1 MASGSEIVTA
11 RGSSNDTAASAKST
25 LCFVRFAAAL
35 RGSHSNPSIVQCM
48 YIRTQASS
56 DSVLSSRQVLL
67 RVRIGEPRAPGRGGQ
82 HAVKRGRNRSG
93 GMNAARG

>member
-35 RGSHSNPSIVQCM
+35 RGSHSNPCIA
-48 YIRTQASS
+48 AS
-56 DSVLSSRQVLL
+56 VCTYVHRRQVIACSP
-67 RVRIGEPRAPGRGGQ
+67 RVKFCCGQ
-82 HAVKRGRNRSG
+82 ELANRERPVVEGSIESNAVRSEEHTSELQ
-93 GMNAARG
+93 